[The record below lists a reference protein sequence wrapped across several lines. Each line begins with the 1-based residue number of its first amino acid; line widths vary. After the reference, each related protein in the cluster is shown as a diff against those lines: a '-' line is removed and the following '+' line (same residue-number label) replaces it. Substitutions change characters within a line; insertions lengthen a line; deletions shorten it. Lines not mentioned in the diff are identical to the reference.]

1 MFASRPNS
9 EAAMRKFC
17 WIALLFFSLT
27 FAGCG
32 NAATAAATA
41 VPAAAP
47 VSTTSSA
54 PGTVSASAV
63 VMPALQSQMSFV
75 ISAPVK
81 EVKVKEG
88 DTVQAGQ
95 ELIVLDAPQLALSV
109 TGADASVKSA
119 EAIEHYWSFPRKNEP
134 PERRWLADA
143 QLAAAQASL
152 ETAKNTFA
160 QSILNAP
167 FNGTVVSVNVQPGEI
182 VQPTQVVLVFADL
195 SKLQIETTDLSERDI
210 ANVQIGQTATVHIK
224 ALNQDFSGKVTA
236 IAPMAVKH
244 NADWVYKV
252 TIELENAPSNLLWGM
267 SADVQI
273 QTGQ

>member
-1 MFASRPNS
+1 
-9 EAAMRKFC
+9 MRKFC